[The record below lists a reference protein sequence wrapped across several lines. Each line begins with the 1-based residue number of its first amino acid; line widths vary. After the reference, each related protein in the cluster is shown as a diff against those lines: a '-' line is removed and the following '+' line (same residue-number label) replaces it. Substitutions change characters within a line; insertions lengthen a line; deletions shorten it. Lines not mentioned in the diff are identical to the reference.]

1 MLYYVAIV
9 IVKIVHNAVLTGGVV
24 MYVEKQ
30 LLKWYVFISDTRF
43 L

>member
-9 IVKIVHNAVLTGGVV
+9 IVKIVHSAVWTGVVV

-30 LLKWYVFISDTRF
+30 LLKWCEFIYDT
-43 L
+43 